1 MKETYCE
8 TIRLI
13 ERLHRL
19 FLKVVKVA
27 LDRTG
32 IADIDNIQALI
43 LSNIG
48 KEELTVA
55 KGARGLR
62 SDYRIAQTS
71 LHSACGQSA
80 FRRAGGYQWNADITG
95 RFLV

>member
-13 ERLHRL
+13 EGLHRL
-19 FLKVVKVA
+19 WLEVVKVE

-32 IADIDNIQALI
+32 IADIDNIQDLI
-43 LSNIG
+43 LSKTG

-55 KGARGLR
+55 KWARGLR
-62 SDYRIAQTS
+62 SDCRLAQTPS
-71 LHSACGQSA
+71 H
-80 FRRAGGYQWNADITG
+80 TT
-95 RFLV
+95 

>member
-19 FLKVVKVA
+19 WLKVVKVA

-32 IADIDNIQALI
+32 IADIDNIQDLI
-43 LSNIG
+43 LSNTG

-62 SDYRIAQTS
+62 SDYRLAQTP
-71 LHSACGQSA
+71 
-80 FRRAGGYQWNADITG
+80 FTYNVRTV
-95 RFLV
+95 RFPESWRPSMGC

>member
-19 FLKVVKVA
+19 FLEVAKVE

-32 IADIDNIQALI
+32 IADIDNIQVLI
-43 LSNIG
+43 LSNIC

-55 KGARGLR
+55 RVAGGLR
-62 SDYRIAQTS
+62 SDCRLA
-71 LHSACGQSA
+71 
-80 FRRAGGYQWNADITG
+80 
-95 RFLV
+95 

>member
-8 TIRLI
+8 PIRLI
-13 ERLHRL
+13 EGWHRL
-19 FLKVVKVA
+19 WLEVGKVE

-43 LSNIG
+43 LSNTC

-55 KGARGLR
+55 KGAGGLR
-62 SDYRIAQTS
+62 SDCRLAQTPS
-71 LHSACGQSA
+71 
-80 FRRAGGYQWNADITG
+80 RTT
-95 RFLV
+95 

>member
-13 ERLHRL
+13 EGLHML
-19 FLKVVKVA
+19 WLEVVKVD

-32 IADIDNIQALI
+32 IADIDNIQDLI
-43 LSNIG
+43 LMNTG

-55 KGARGLR
+55 KWARGLR
-62 SDYRIAQTS
+62 SDCRLAQTPS
-71 LHSACGQSA
+71 H
-80 FRRAGGYQWNADITG
+80 TT
-95 RFLV
+95 

>member
-13 ERLHRL
+13 EGLHRPWL
-19 FLKVVKVA
+19 EVAKVE

-32 IADIDNIQALI
+32 FADIDNIRAFI
-43 LSNIG
+43 LSNTG

-62 SDYRIAQTS
+62 SNYRLAKTPFH
-71 LHSACGQSA
+71 L
-80 FRRAGGYQWNADITG
+80 T
-95 RFLV
+95 